1 MILQKSP
8 GEMDKVV
15 NKAKKGM
22 RALEKLV
29 PKNCLESEVSF

>member
-22 RALEKLV
+22 RAVE
-29 PKNCLESEVSF
+29 EVSA